1 MDEQKRRIYD
11 LYGKEGLEAG
21 LELAATE
28 ADQEFVRQQWERFKG
43 RAFLQDVHRQA
54 APRTIVELKV
64 DARKTFKDLINGIVP
79 SVWPVIAEATASTD
93 VNVQFG
99 DRVVLKTGCTI
110 HFTAAYRFKLNSCIL
125 HEINQPWSQQRY
137 DVSHRCP

>member
-1 MDEQKRRIYD
+1 MLQVLVDEQKRRIYD
-11 LYGKEGLEAG
+11 LYGTEGLEAG
-21 LELAATE
+21 LELATTE

-64 DARKTFKDLINGIVP
+64 DARKSFKDLINGVVP

-93 VNVQFG
+93 VNVQMN
-99 DRVVLKTGCTI
+99 DWIVLKIGCAI
-110 HFTAAYRFKLNSCIL
+110 SQDAHAA
-125 HEINQPWSQQRY
+125 
-137 DVSHRCP
+137 

>member
-1 MDEQKRRIYD
+1 MQVLVDEQKRRIYD

-21 LELAATE
+21 LELATTE

-64 DARKTFKDLINGIVP
+64 DGRKTLKDLINGIIP
-79 SVWPVIAEATASTD
+79 PIWPVIAEATASTD

-99 DRVVLKTGCTI
+99 ERVVLKTGCT
-110 HFTAAYRFKLNSCIL
+110 FLNAVL
-125 HEINQPWSQQRY
+125 
-137 DVSHRCP
+137 